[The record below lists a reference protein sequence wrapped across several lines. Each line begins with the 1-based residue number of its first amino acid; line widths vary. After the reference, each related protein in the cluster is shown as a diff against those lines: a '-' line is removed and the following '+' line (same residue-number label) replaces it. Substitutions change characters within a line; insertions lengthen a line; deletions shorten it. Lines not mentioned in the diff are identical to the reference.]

1 MKQKYNYLLVSKSS
15 DERVGNELH
24 ERFGSEHDSNFLVLT
39 EKIPVSL
46 QDWFHGGHIVLLC
59 QNVFHTSA
67 SVVYFVDVLR
77 NNGN

>member
-1 MKQKYNYLLVSKSS
+1 MKQNGNYLLVSKSS

-24 ERFGSEHDSNFLVLT
+24 KRFGSKHDTNVLVLT

-46 QDWFHGGHIVLLC
+46 QDWFHGSPILILY
-59 QNVFHTSA
+59 QNVFHTS
-67 SVVYFVDVLR
+67 VVQFVDILR

>member
-1 MKQKYNYLLVSKSS
+1 MMQKYNYLLVSKSS

-24 ERFGSEHDSNFLVLT
+24 KRFGSKHDTNFLVLT

-46 QDWFHGGHIVLLC
+46 QDWFPGGHILILN
-59 QNVFHTSA
+59 QNVFHTS
-67 SVVYFVDVLR
+67 VVQFVDILR